1 MVVRHWGDDMGL
13 WVWNSD
19 GDLDYMVYL
28 IAVVTWE
35 RNHDY

>member
-1 MVVRHWGDDMGL
+1 MVLRHWGDDMGL

-28 IAVVTWE
+28 ITWE